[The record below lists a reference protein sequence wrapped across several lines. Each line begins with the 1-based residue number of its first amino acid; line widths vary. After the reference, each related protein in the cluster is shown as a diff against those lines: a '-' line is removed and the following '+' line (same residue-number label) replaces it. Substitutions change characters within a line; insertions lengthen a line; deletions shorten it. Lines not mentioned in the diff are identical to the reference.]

1 MGNSGLP
8 RRVESSL
15 SLEGFTLKLEAL
27 VTRRGLGKGVQDVN
41 VVVLYLILPPM
52 LRLQDFDPPALPSL
66 TGQEN
71 SLSCGSAGRHSLVL
85 GLVGKQGLSLK
96 GEGEPDLFHLAL
108 SSKQGRFRR

>member
-27 VTRRGLGKGVQDVN
+27 VTSRGLGKGVQDVN

-52 LRLQDFDPPALPSL
+52 LRLQDFDPPACSALSDGAGKLPKL
-66 TGQEN
+66 WFCWEA
-71 SLSCGSAGRHSLVL
+71 LSCPGTGGEAGALL
-85 GLVGKQGLSLK
+85 
-96 GEGEPDLFHLAL
+96 EG
-108 SSKQGRFRR
+108 